1 MHKQSI
7 IFDLDGTLI
16 DSASSILESLK
27 AVFDEALIAPKTSFE
42 KGLIGPPVPHIIAE
56 LLGDEHVHCVAELVE
71 RFKFHYD
78 TLGYLNTEVYSG
90 VEDALQSLCELNINL
105 YIATNKR
112 IAATRKILDHLG
124 WTEFFKEV
132 YALDYFDP
140 LLSDKS
146 TMLSR
151 IVHDLKL
158 DPSDLIYVGDRS
170 EDAESAH
177 KNSISFCWAS
187 WGYGD
192 SIQNELAVSVLESPK
207 DLLTN
212 LMAAQIARNSH

>member
-42 KGLIGPPVPHIIAE
+42 KGLIGPPLPHIIAE
-56 LLGDEHVHCVAELVE
+56 LLGDEHVHRTAELVE
-71 RFKFHYD
+71 RFKLHYD
-78 TLGYLNTEVYSG
+78 TLGYLSTKVYSG
-90 VEDALQSLCELNINL
+90 VEDALQSLFELNFHL

-112 IAATRKILDHLG
+112 IAATRKILNYLG

-140 LLSDKS
+140 PLSDKS

-177 KNSISFCWAS
+177 KNSIPFCWAS
-187 WGYGD
+187 WGYGE
-192 SIQNELAVSVLESPK
+192 SIQSELAVSLLESPK

-212 LMAAQIARNSH
+212 LMAAQIARH